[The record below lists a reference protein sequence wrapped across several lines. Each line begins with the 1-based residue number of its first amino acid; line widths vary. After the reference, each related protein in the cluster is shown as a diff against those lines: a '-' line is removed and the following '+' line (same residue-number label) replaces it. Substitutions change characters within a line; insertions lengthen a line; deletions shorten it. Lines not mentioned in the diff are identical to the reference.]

1 MNMEALAPFVAG
13 PASAVFVML
22 LVLVGLWKLVVDKL
36 IPLMSAALNR
46 HLEALDKLVETNQA
60 DHQAD
65 HLVDQR
71 TEHGCA
77 RTEHQDGHII
87 QHSPHQRAG
96 RKCLRTPVIIV

>member
-60 DHQAD
+60 DHQA
-65 HLVDQR
+65 
-71 TEHGCA
+71 
-77 RTEHQDGHII
+77 II
-87 QHSPHQRAG
+87 SSINELNSGVRELNTKMDTSSGIHRINGLAENA
-96 RKCLRTPVIIV
+96 

>member
-60 DHQAD
+60 DHQAIISSISELNTGVRELNTKMD
-65 HLVDQR
+65 TSSSIQR
-71 TEHGCA
+71 INGLAENA
-77 RTEHQDGHII
+77 
-87 QHSPHQRAG
+87 
-96 RKCLRTPVIIV
+96 